1 MRKLIFKD
9 NKFIEW
15 SCRILISVNIIIPE
29 VCEDLLGYP
38 LNVLLMTVIAFWLYC
53 FRLKLISIAFLLMAL
68 LINCQH
74 WFLLD
79 YSGMS

>member
-1 MRKLIFKD
+1 MRRLIFKD

-15 SCRILISVNIIIPE
+15 SCRILISLNIIIPGL
-29 VCEDLLGYP
+29 CDDLLGYP

-53 FRLKLISIAFLLMAL
+53 FKLKLVAIVFLLFAL
-68 LINCQH
+68 LINFQH

-79 YSGMS
+79 YTGMY